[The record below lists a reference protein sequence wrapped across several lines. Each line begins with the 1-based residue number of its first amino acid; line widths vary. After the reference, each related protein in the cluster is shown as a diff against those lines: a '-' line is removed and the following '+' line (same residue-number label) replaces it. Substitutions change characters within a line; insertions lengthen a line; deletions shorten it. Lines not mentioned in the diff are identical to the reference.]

1 MKLRKN
7 GLWPLRRGSHSLTL
21 ETDTNQKLEVKESM
35 NLTAKLKSSWRTL
48 SMVFALIAIWCIFQY
63 MTDGAF
69 LQPRNLSN
77 LFRQMTVTG
86 TLAIGM
92 VLIIVAGHIDLSVG
106 SVVCFLGVVLTMLMQ
121 KGWAGISAL
130 GVTLAIGVAI
140 GFIQGWLTAYQ
151 KVPAFI
157 VTLAGMMVFRG
168 VSMGVTQGVTIPL
181 EDGWI
186 KSFGSAYLS
195 HQSGWILALAAIG
208 IFALARWRKYQ
219 SSVSHGI
226 ATTTPVNVLSVIALF
241 AVLTL
246 AFIWTMNGYE
256 GIPAPVLLMIGLMLV
271 FSFIATKTV
280 FGRHVYAV
288 GGSVEAAHLSG
299 VNVRKVVLGNFLL
312 MGVLT
317 TIGAMVLTSRVESAQ
332 PDAGQL
338 LELDA
343 IASCVIGGTS
353 LMGGKGT
360 IAGALLGALVM
371 ESLNNGMSLAN
382 MEAFWQYI
390 VKGLVL
396 ASAVWLDVASQKSTR

>member
-1 MKLRKN
+1 MDL
-7 GLWPLRRGSHSLTL
+7 LS
-21 ETDTNQKLEVKESM
+21 
-35 NLTAKLKSSWRTL
+35 KLKQSWRTL
-48 SMVFALIAIWCIFQY
+48 TMVFALILIWIIFQY
-63 MTDGAF
+63 ATDGAF

-86 TLAIGM
+86 VLAMGM

-106 SVVCFLGVVLTMLMQ
+106 SVVCFLGVTLAMLMQ
-121 KGWAGISAL
+121 KGISPEVALMATL
-130 GVTLAIGVAI
+130 GVGLVISFV
-140 GFIQGWLTAYQ
+140 QGWLTAYQ

-157 VTLAGMMVFRG
+157 VTLAGMMIFRG
-168 VSMGVTQGVTIPL
+168 LSMGVTAGVTIPL
-181 EDGWI
+181 EDSWI
-186 KSFGSAYLS
+186 KSFGSAYVPTSIGWGIAGFSLAVMALS
-195 HQSGWILALAAIG
+195 RFRRRSSAI
-208 IFALARWRKYQ
+208 R
-219 SSVSHGI
+219 HGI
-226 ATTTPVNVLSVIALF
+226 ATISGLSLWAGILLLTALVAGF
-241 AVLTL
+241 TA
-246 AFIWTMNGYE
+246 TMNAYE
-256 GIPAPVLLMIGLMLV
+256 GVPAPVLLMLALMVL
-271 FSFIATKTV
+271 FNFISTKTV

-312 MGVLT
+312 MGILT
-317 TIGAMVLTSRVESAQ
+317 TIGAMILTARVESAQ

-343 IASCVIGGTS
+343 VASCVIGGTS

-382 MEAFWQYI
+382 MEAFWQYV

-396 ASAVWLDVASQKSTR
+396 VIAVWLDVASQKAR

>member
-1 MKLRKN
+1 MDL
-7 GLWPLRRGSHSLTL
+7 LS
-21 ETDTNQKLEVKESM
+21 
-35 NLTAKLKSSWRTL
+35 KLKQSWRTL
-48 SMVFALIAIWCIFQY
+48 TMVFALILIWIIFQY
-63 MTDGAF
+63 ATDGAF

-86 TLAIGM
+86 VLAMGM

-106 SVVCFLGVVLTMLMQ
+106 SVVCFLGVTLAMLMQ
-121 KGWAGISAL
+121 KGISPEVALLATL
-130 GVTLAIGVAI
+130 GVGLVISFV
-140 GFIQGWLTAYQ
+140 QGWLTAYQ

-157 VTLAGMMVFRG
+157 VTLAGMMIFRG
-168 VSMGVTQGVTIPL
+168 LSMGVTAGVTIPL
-181 EDGWI
+181 EDSWI
-186 KSFGSAYLS
+186 KSFGSAYVPTSIGWGIAGFSLAVMALS
-195 HQSGWILALAAIG
+195 RFRRRSSAI
-208 IFALARWRKYQ
+208 R
-219 SSVSHGI
+219 HGI
-226 ATTTPVNVLSVIALF
+226 ATISGLSLWAGILLLTALVAGF
-241 AVLTL
+241 TA
-246 AFIWTMNGYE
+246 TMNAYE
-256 GIPAPVLLMIGLMLV
+256 GLPAPVLLMLALMVL
-271 FSFIATKTV
+271 FNFISTKTV

-312 MGVLT
+312 MGILT
-317 TIGAMVLTSRVESAQ
+317 TIGAMILTARVESAQ

-343 IASCVIGGTS
+343 VARCVIGGTS

-382 MEAFWQYI
+382 MEAFWQYV

-396 ASAVWLDVASQKSTR
+396 VIAVWLDVASQKAR

>member
-1 MKLRKN
+1 
-7 GLWPLRRGSHSLTL
+7 
-21 ETDTNQKLEVKESM
+21 M
-35 NLTAKLKSSWRTL
+35 NLSAKLKASWRTL

-69 LQPRNLSN
+69 LQSRNLSN

-121 KGWAGISAL
+121 KGWGGLSAL
-130 GVTLAIGVAI
+130 GVTLAVGVAI
-140 GFIQGWLTAYQ
+140 GFVQGWLTAYQ

-186 KSFGSAYLS
+186 KSFGSGYLS
-195 HQSGWILALAAIG
+195 AQSGWMIAAVAIG
-208 IFALARWRKYQ
+208 LFAYTRWRKYKG
-219 SSVSHGI
+219 SLAHGI
-226 ATTTPVNVLSVIALF
+226 STSSAVHVFATVALF
-241 AVLTL
+241 AALTV
-246 AFIWTMNGYE
+246 AFILAMNGYE
-256 GIPAPVLLMIGLMLV
+256 GIPAPVLLMLGLMLI
-271 FSFIATKTV
+271 FHFIATKTV

-299 VNVRKVVLGNFLL
+299 VNVRKIVLGNFLL

-317 TIGAMVLTSRVESAQ
+317 TIGAMVLTSRVQSAQ

-382 MEAFWQYI
+382 MESFWQYI

-396 ASAVWLDVASQKSTR
+396 AVAVWLDVASQKSAR

>member
-1 MKLRKN
+1 M
-7 GLWPLRRGSHSLTL
+7 HFVT
-21 ETDTNQKLEVKESM
+21 
-35 NLTAKLKSSWRTL
+35 KLKQSWRTL
-48 SMVFALIAIWCIFQY
+48 TMVFALIAIWVIFQY
-63 MTDGAF
+63 ATDGAF

-86 TLAIGM
+86 VLAMGM

-106 SVVCFLGVVLTMLMQ
+106 SVVCFLGVTLAMLMQ
-121 KGWAGISAL
+121 KGISPEMALLATL
-130 GVTLAIGVAI
+130 GVGLVISFA
-140 GFIQGWLTAYQ
+140 QGWLTAYQ

-157 VTLAGMMVFRG
+157 VTLAGMMIFRG
-168 VSMGVTQGVTIPL
+168 LSMGVTAGVTIPL
-181 EDGWI
+181 DDSWI
-186 KSFGSAYLS
+186 KTFGSAYLPA
-195 HQSGWILALAAIG
+195 QYGW
-208 IFALARWRKYQ
+208 
-219 SSVSHGI
+219 GI
-226 ATTTPVNVLSVIALF
+226 AGVTVAVISWSRFNRTRSASRLGIAGSSSIGMWAGILLLSALIAGF
-241 AVLTL
+241 TA
-246 AFIWTMNGYE
+246 TMNAYE
-256 GIPAPVLLMIGLMLV
+256 GVPAPVLLMVIMVV
-271 FSFIATKTV
+271 FNFVSTKTV

-299 VNVRKVVLGNFLL
+299 VNVRKIVLGNFLL

-317 TIGAMVLTSRVESAQ
+317 TVASMILTARVESAQ

-343 IASCVIGGTS
+343 VASCVIGGTS

-382 MEAFWQYI
+382 MEAFWQYV

-396 ASAVWLDVASQKSTR
+396 VIAVWLDVASQKAR

>member
-1 MKLRKN
+1 MDFV
-7 GLWPLRRGSHSLTL
+7 T
-21 ETDTNQKLEVKESM
+21 
-35 NLTAKLKSSWRTL
+35 KLKQSWRTL
-48 SMVFALIAIWCIFQY
+48 TMVFALIAIWVIFQY
-63 MTDGAF
+63 ATDGAF

-86 TLAIGM
+86 VLAMGM

-106 SVVCFLGVVLTMLMQ
+106 SVVCFLGVTLAMLMQ
-121 KGWAGISAL
+121 KGISPEMALLATL
-130 GVTLAIGVAI
+130 GVGLVISFA
-140 GFIQGWLTAYQ
+140 QGWLTAYQ

-157 VTLAGMMVFRG
+157 VTLAGMMIFRG
-168 VSMGVTQGVTIPL
+168 LSMGVTAGVTIPL
-181 EDGWI
+181 DDSWI
-186 KSFGSAYLS
+186 KTFGSAYLPA
-195 HQSGWILALAAIG
+195 QYGW
-208 IFALARWRKYQ
+208 
-219 SSVSHGI
+219 GI
-226 ATTTPVNVLSVIALF
+226 AGVTVAVISWSRFNRNRSASRLGIAGSSSIGMWAGILLLSALIAGF
-241 AVLTL
+241 TA
-246 AFIWTMNGYE
+246 TMNAYE
-256 GIPAPVLLMIGLMLV
+256 GVPAPVLLMLV
-271 FSFIATKTV
+271 IMVVFNFVSTKTV

-299 VNVRKVVLGNFLL
+299 VNVRKIVLGNFLL

-317 TIGAMVLTSRVESAQ
+317 TVASMILTARVESAQ

-343 IASCVIGGTS
+343 VASCVIGGTS

-382 MEAFWQYI
+382 MEAFWQYV

-396 ASAVWLDVASQKSTR
+396 VIAVWLDVASQKAR

>member
-1 MKLRKN
+1 M
-7 GLWPLRRGSHSLTL
+7 HFVT
-21 ETDTNQKLEVKESM
+21 
-35 NLTAKLKSSWRTL
+35 KLKQSWRTL
-48 SMVFALIAIWCIFQY
+48 TMVFALIAIWVIFQY
-63 MTDGAF
+63 ATDGAF

-86 TLAIGM
+86 VLAMGM

-106 SVVCFLGVVLTMLMQ
+106 SVVCFLGVTLAMLMQ
-121 KGWAGISAL
+121 KGISPEMALLATL
-130 GVTLAIGVAI
+130 GVGLVISFA
-140 GFIQGWLTAYQ
+140 QGWLTAYQ

-157 VTLAGMMVFRG
+157 VTLAGMMIFRG
-168 VSMGVTQGVTIPL
+168 LSMGVTAGVTIPL
-181 EDGWI
+181 DDSWI
-186 KSFGSAYLS
+186 KTFGSAYLPA
-195 HQSGWILALAAIG
+195 QYGW
-208 IFALARWRKYQ
+208 
-219 SSVSHGI
+219 GI
-226 ATTTPVNVLSVIALF
+226 AGVTVAVISWSRFNRTRSASRLGIAGSSSIGMWAGILLLSALIAGF
-241 AVLTL
+241 TA
-246 AFIWTMNGYE
+246 TMNAYE
-256 GIPAPVLLMIGLMLV
+256 GVPAPVLLMLV
-271 FSFIATKTV
+271 IMVVFNFVSTKTV

-299 VNVRKVVLGNFLL
+299 VNVRKIVLGNFLL

-317 TIGAMVLTSRVESAQ
+317 TVASMILTARVESAQ

-343 IASCVIGGTS
+343 VASCVIGGTS

-382 MEAFWQYI
+382 MEAFWQYV

-396 ASAVWLDVASQKSTR
+396 VIAVWLDVASQKAR

>member
-1 MKLRKN
+1 M
-7 GLWPLRRGSHSLTL
+7 STAMTL
-21 ETDTNQKLEVKESM
+21 KIKQ
-35 NLTAKLKSSWRTL
+35 SWRTL
-48 SMVFALIAIWCIFQY
+48 TMVFALIAIWIIFQY
-63 MTDGAF
+63 ATDGAF

-86 TLAIGM
+86 VLAMGM

-106 SVVCFLGVVLTMLMQ
+106 SVVCFLGVALAMLMQ
-121 KGWAGISAL
+121 KGVSPEMALLATVFIGLVISL
-130 GVTLAIGVAI
+130 
-140 GFIQGWLTAYQ
+140 IQGWLTAYQ

-168 VSMGVTQGVTIPL
+168 LSMGVTAGVTIPL
-181 EDGWI
+181 DDSWI
-186 KSFGSAYLS
+186 KSFGSAYVPAAYGWGIAGVAVATFAWSRVRRRLS
-195 HQSGWILALAAIG
+195 ALRHHVAGGSSDVGMWAAILG
-208 IFALARWRKYQ
+208 GAALVGGFTA
-219 SSVSHGI
+219 
-226 ATTTPVNVLSVIALF
+226 
-241 AVLTL
+241 
-246 AFIWTMNGYE
+246 TMNAYE
-256 GIPAPVLLMIGLMLV
+256 GIPAPVLLMLALMVV
-271 FSFIATKTV
+271 FNFISTKTV

-317 TIGAMVLTSRVESAQ
+317 AVSAMILTARVESAQ

-343 IASCVIGGTS
+343 VASCVIGGTS

-382 MEAFWQYI
+382 MEAFWQYV

-396 ASAVWLDVASQKSTR
+396 VVAVWLDVSSQKAR

>member
-1 MKLRKN
+1 
-7 GLWPLRRGSHSLTL
+7 
-21 ETDTNQKLEVKESM
+21 M
-35 NLTAKLKSSWRTL
+35 NLSASLSAKVKASWRTL

-121 KGWAGISAL
+121 KGWTGLSAL
-130 GVTLAIGVAI
+130 GVTLAVGIAI

-186 KSFGSAYLS
+186 KSFGSGYLS
-195 HQSGWILALAAIG
+195 HESGWILALIAMAL
-208 IFALARWRKYQ
+208 FAFVRWRKY
-219 SSVSHGI
+219 SGSVTHGI
-226 ATTTPVNVLSVIALF
+226 ATSSAASVAGVVGVFVI
-241 AVLTL
+241 LTA
-246 AFIWTMNGYE
+246 AFIYTMNGYE
-256 GIPAPVLLMIGLMLV
+256 GIPAPVLLMIALMLV
-271 FSFIATKTV
+271 FHFIATKTV

-317 TIGAMVLTSRVESAQ
+317 TIGAMVLTSRVQSAQ

-396 ASAVWLDVASQKSTR
+396 AVAVWLDVASQKSTR

>member
-1 MKLRKN
+1 
-7 GLWPLRRGSHSLTL
+7 
-21 ETDTNQKLEVKESM
+21 M
-35 NLTAKLKSSWRTL
+35 NLAEKFKQSWRMLT
-48 SMVFALIAIWCIFQY
+48 MVFALIAIWAIFQY
-63 MTDGAF
+63 VTDGAF

-92 VLIIVAGHIDLSVG
+92 VLIIVSGHIDLSIG
-106 SVVCFLGVVLTMLMQ
+106 SVVCFLGVILTLLLQ
-121 KGWAGISAL
+121 KGWSAEGAFAVTMGVGLLIS
-130 GVTLAIGVAI
+130 GV
-140 GFIQGWLTAYQ
+140 QGWLTAYQ

-168 VSMGVTQGVTIPL
+168 ASMGVTEGATIPL
-181 EDGWI
+181 VDGWI
-186 KSFGSAYLS
+186 KTFGSAYLGHEAGLVLAVAAVIVFAGIRFNKFRVGVS
-195 HQSGWILALAAIG
+195 LGIQSDS
-208 IFALARWRKYQ
+208 FA
-219 SSVSHGI
+219 SV
-226 ATTTPVNVLSVIALF
+226 ASVVVLF
-241 AVLTL
+241 AAVVFG
-246 AFIWTMNGYE
+246 FIWAMNGYE
-256 GIPAPVLLMIGLMLV
+256 GIPYPVLLMLGIMICFHFL
-271 FSFIATKTV
+271 ATKTV

-312 MGVLT
+312 MGILT
-317 TIGAMVLTSRVESAQ
+317 AVGAMILTSRVESAQ

-371 ESLNNGMSLAN
+371 ESLNNGMSLSN
-382 MEAFWQYI
+382 MESFWQYI

-396 ASAVWLDVASQKSTR
+396 AVAVWLDVASQKATH

>member
-1 MKLRKN
+1 MDLM
-7 GLWPLRRGSHSLTL
+7 T
-21 ETDTNQKLEVKESM
+21 
-35 NLTAKLKSSWRTL
+35 KLKQSWRTL
-48 SMVFALIAIWCIFQY
+48 TMVFALILIWIIFQY
-63 MTDGAF
+63 VTDGAF

-86 TLAIGM
+86 VLAMGM

-106 SVVCFLGVVLTMLMQ
+106 SVVCFLGVTLAMLMQ
-121 KGWAGISAL
+121 KGFSPEMALAATL
-130 GVTLAIGVAI
+130 GVGLLISLV
-140 GFIQGWLTAYQ
+140 QGWLTAYQ

-168 VSMGVTQGVTIPL
+168 LSMGVTAGVTIPL
-181 EDGWI
+181 EDSWI
-186 KSFGSAYLS
+186 KSFGSSYVP
-195 HQSGWILALAAIG
+195 QSFGWAMAG
-208 IFALARWRKYQ
+208 
-219 SSVSHGI
+219 V
-226 ATTTPVNVLSVIALF
+226 SVIFIAWSRIRRRTSALQHGV
-241 AVLTL
+241 AASSMGSLL
-246 AFIWTMNGYE
+246 AGIILILLLVVGFTATMNAYE
-256 GIPAPVLLMIGLMLV
+256 GVPMPVLLMLVLMV
-271 FSFIATKTV
+271 IFNFIATKTV

-317 TIGAMVLTSRVESAQ
+317 TLASMILTARVESAQ

-343 IASCVIGGTS
+343 VASCVIGGTS

-382 MEAFWQYI
+382 MEAFWQYV

-396 ASAVWLDVASQKSTR
+396 VIAVWLDVASQKAR

>member
-1 MKLRKN
+1 MDL
-7 GLWPLRRGSHSLTL
+7 LS
-21 ETDTNQKLEVKESM
+21 
-35 NLTAKLKSSWRTL
+35 KLKQSWRTL
-48 SMVFALIAIWCIFQY
+48 TMVFALILIWIIFQY
-63 MTDGAF
+63 ATDGAF

-86 TLAIGM
+86 VLAMGM

-106 SVVCFLGVVLTMLMQ
+106 SVVCFLGVTLAMLMQ
-121 KGWAGISAL
+121 KGISPEVALLATL
-130 GVTLAIGVAI
+130 GVGLVISFV
-140 GFIQGWLTAYQ
+140 QGWLTAYQ

-157 VTLAGMMVFRG
+157 VTLAGMMIFRG
-168 VSMGVTQGVTIPL
+168 LSMGVTAGVTIPL
-181 EDGWI
+181 EDSWI
-186 KSFGSAYLS
+186 KSFGSAYVPTSIGWGIAGFSLAVMALS
-195 HQSGWILALAAIG
+195 RFRRRSSAI
-208 IFALARWRKYQ
+208 R
-219 SSVSHGI
+219 HGI
-226 ATTTPVNVLSVIALF
+226 ATISGLSLWAGILLLTALVAGF
-241 AVLTL
+241 TA
-246 AFIWTMNGYE
+246 TMNAYE
-256 GIPAPVLLMIGLMLV
+256 GVPAPVLLMLALMVL
-271 FSFIATKTV
+271 FNFISTKTV

-312 MGVLT
+312 MGILT
-317 TIGAMVLTSRVESAQ
+317 TIGAMILTARVESAQ

-343 IASCVIGGTS
+343 VASCVIGGTS

-382 MEAFWQYI
+382 MEAFWQYV

-396 ASAVWLDVASQKSTR
+396 VIAVWLDVASQKAR

>member
-1 MKLRKN
+1 MELV
-7 GLWPLRRGSHSLTL
+7 T
-21 ETDTNQKLEVKESM
+21 
-35 NLTAKLKSSWRTL
+35 KLKQSWRTL
-48 SMVFALIAIWCIFQY
+48 TMLFALVLIWIIFQY
-63 MTDGAF
+63 VTDGAF
-69 LQPRNLSN
+69 LESRNLSN

-86 TLAIGM
+86 VLAMGM

-106 SVVCFLGVVLTMLMQ
+106 SVVCFLGVTLAMLMQ
-121 KGWAGISAL
+121 KGYAPAAAILVTL
-130 GVTLAIGVAI
+130 GVGLLISLV
-140 GFIQGWLTAYQ
+140 QGWLTAYQ

-168 VSMGVTQGVTIPL
+168 LSMGVTAGVTIPL
-181 EDGWI
+181 EDSWI
-186 KSFGSAYLS
+186 KSFGSAYVPTTMGSAIAGVAVLFMVVTRLRRRS
-195 HQSGWILALAAIG
+195 SALQHGVATSSPLMTALGLLLMAAVIAGFTVTMNRYEGVPVPVLVMLALM
-208 IFALARWRKYQ
+208 
-219 SSVSHGI
+219 
-226 ATTTPVNVLSVIALF
+226 VLF
-241 AVLTL
+241 
-246 AFIWTMNGYE
+246 N
-256 GIPAPVLLMIGLMLV
+256 
-271 FSFIATKTV
+271 FIATKTV

-299 VNVRKVVLGNFLL
+299 VNVRRVVLGNFLL
-312 MGVLT
+312 MGLLT
-317 TIGAMVLTSRVESAQ
+317 TVAAMILTARVESAQ

-343 IASCVIGGTS
+343 VASCVIGGTS

-396 ASAVWLDVASQKSTR
+396 VVAVWLDVASQKAR

>member
-1 MKLRKN
+1 MDL
-7 GLWPLRRGSHSLTL
+7 LS
-21 ETDTNQKLEVKESM
+21 
-35 NLTAKLKSSWRTL
+35 KLKQSWRTL
-48 SMVFALIAIWCIFQY
+48 TMVFALILIWIIFQY
-63 MTDGAF
+63 ATDGAF

-86 TLAIGM
+86 VLAMGM

-106 SVVCFLGVVLTMLMQ
+106 SVVCFLGVTLAMLMQ
-121 KGWAGISAL
+121 KGISPEVSLLATL
-130 GVTLAIGVAI
+130 GVGLVISFV
-140 GFIQGWLTAYQ
+140 QGWLTAYQ

-157 VTLAGMMVFRG
+157 VTLAGMMIFRG
-168 VSMGVTQGVTIPL
+168 LSMGVTAGVTIPL
-181 EDGWI
+181 EDSWI
-186 KSFGSAYLS
+186 KSFGSAYVPTSIGWGIAGFSLAVMALS
-195 HQSGWILALAAIG
+195 RFRRRSSAI
-208 IFALARWRKYQ
+208 R
-219 SSVSHGI
+219 HGI
-226 ATTTPVNVLSVIALF
+226 ATISGLSLWAGILLLTALVAGF
-241 AVLTL
+241 TA
-246 AFIWTMNGYE
+246 TMNAYE
-256 GIPAPVLLMIGLMLV
+256 GLPAPVLLMLALMVL
-271 FSFIATKTV
+271 FNFISTKTV

-312 MGVLT
+312 MGILT
-317 TIGAMVLTSRVESAQ
+317 TIGAMILTARVESAQ

-343 IASCVIGGTS
+343 VASCVIGGTS

-382 MEAFWQYI
+382 MEAFWQYV

-396 ASAVWLDVASQKSTR
+396 VIAVWLDVASQKAR

>member
-1 MKLRKN
+1 MELV
-7 GLWPLRRGSHSLTL
+7 T
-21 ETDTNQKLEVKESM
+21 
-35 NLTAKLKSSWRTL
+35 KLKQSWRTL
-48 SMVFALIAIWCIFQY
+48 TMVFALILIWIIFQY
-63 MTDGAF
+63 VTDGAF
-69 LQPRNLSN
+69 LESRNLSN

-86 TLAIGM
+86 VLAMGM

-106 SVVCFLGVVLTMLMQ
+106 SVVCFLGVTLAMLMQ
-121 KGWAGISAL
+121 KGYAPTAALLATL
-130 GVTLAIGVAI
+130 GVGLVISLV
-140 GFIQGWLTAYQ
+140 QGWLTAYQ

-168 VSMGVTQGVTIPL
+168 LSMGVTAGVTIPL
-181 EDGWI
+181 EDSWI
-186 KSFGSAYLS
+186 KAFGSAY
-195 HQSGWILALAAIG
+195 
-208 IFALARWRKYQ
+208 
-219 SSVSHGI
+219 VP
-226 ATTTPVNVLSVIALF
+226 TTVGSVIAGA
-241 AVLTL
+241 AVLFLVVTRL
-246 AFIWTMNGYE
+246 RRRSSALQHGTATSSAMMTMLGLLLISALIAGFTYTMNNYE
-256 GIPAPVLLMIGLMLV
+256 GVPVPVLVMLALMVI
-271 FSFIATKTV
+271 FNFIATKTV

-317 TIGAMVLTSRVESAQ
+317 TVAAMILTARVESAQ

-343 IASCVIGGTS
+343 VASCVIGGTS

-396 ASAVWLDVASQKSTR
+396 VVAVWLDVASQKAR

>member
-1 MKLRKN
+1 MNLAAKLR
-7 GLWPLRRGSHSLTL
+7 
-21 ETDTNQKLEVKESM
+21 Q
-35 NLTAKLKSSWRTL
+35 SWRTL
-48 SMVFALIAIWCIFQY
+48 SMVFALIAIWFIFQY
-63 MTDGAF
+63 ATDGAF

-86 TLAIGM
+86 TLAMGM

-106 SVVCFLGVVLTMLMQ
+106 SVVCFLGVCLTMLMQ
-121 KGWAGISAL
+121 KGWNGISAL
-130 GVTLAIGVAI
+130 GITLLVGLVISMV
-140 GFIQGWLTAYQ
+140 QGWLTAYQ
-151 KVPAFI
+151 KVPSFI

-168 VSMGVTQGVTIPL
+168 ASMGVTQGVTIPL

-186 KSFGSAYLS
+186 KVFGSGYLG
-195 HQSGWILALAAIG
+195 HQNGWILAAAAIA
-208 IFALARWRKYQ
+208 IFGFMRWRKYLTSVAHGVA
-219 SSVSHGI
+219 SSGRGKVIGI
-226 ATTTPVNVLSVIALF
+226 IALF
-241 AVLTL
+241 AV
-246 AFIWTMNGYE
+246 FVSVFVFVMNQYE
-256 GIPAPVLLMIGLMLV
+256 GIPAPVLLMIGLMVV
-271 FSFIATKTV
+271 FNFIATKTV

-299 VNVRKVVLGNFLL
+299 VNVRKIVLGNFLL
-312 MGVLT
+312 MGFLT
-317 TIGAMVLTSRVESAQ
+317 TIGAMILTSRVESAQ

-371 ESLNNGMSLAN
+371 ESLNNGMSLSN

-396 ASAVWLDVASQKSTR
+396 VVAVWLDVASQKSAR